1 MSNAFLSILEV
12 DVQKK
17 KNNLRRYYN
26 RELAKSNESK
36 KVELEPM
43 ERAVPNDHLSNDVF
57 LERQYNAKKN

>member
-17 KNNLRRYYN
+17 KNNLRRYNN

-36 KVELEPM
+36 KSGAGTDGTCSSQWSSFKWCISWKTV
-43 ERAVPNDHLSNDVF
+43 
-57 LERQYNAKKN
+57 